1 MKALVRFPEA
11 VVALVMVGAA
21 MGGAAI
27 VSVKLPVAV
36 ADAPVADREI
46 ADNAPVVASMGTV
59 PEITPLV
66 VFRDK

>member
-1 MKALVRFPEA
+1 
-11 VVALVMVGAA
+11 

-46 ADNAPVVASMGTV
+46 GDNAPVVAPMGTV

>member
-1 MKALVRFPEA
+1 
-11 VVALVMVGAA
+11 MVGAA